1 MVYSKTAIVI
11 ASISIVLYI
20 TLSCV
25 CAYYASKFWAVLQGR
40 VKGGLYAQAKFVFFV
55 VLGISSVLELPA
67 FIGCCISEGQ
77 YECVWDEDGTHNF
90 AWACHW
96 IASCGF
102 MYSVMSTAI
111 LWSDVLQQKDGN
123 FFNTAHPLDKMKFR
137 FRIAIVAYFLLVVG
151 TLLVVFILEGA
162 EAHSSSHDHSHG
174 IGAVSY
180 CLVPAILVVITTG
193 CFGAGQ
199 RLQAHV
205 ISAQIDSVMLK
216 KILFK
221 LNTTLFC
228 IFASYIIRALMLL
241 SLYSRIPSG
250 YSDTFKVTWHYS
262 IWVPLTQWFPYIFC
276 SFCLVDQMKFRAAPT
291 RHESTTSNNLELGYS
306 GSPSESQHEQPFSME
321 SVSSVHSDLSLG
333 VSNEGS
339 KSALSYLVRNLETGR
354 QISTDSVN
362 SVNSINFYDTPLSD
376 NYNLSNSHV
385 RTLSADGQAA
395 AAEAQHRGVGSTPI
409 DHFFT
414 TNALHSRANS
424 IVAP

>member
-1 MVYSKTAIVI
+1 
-11 ASISIVLYI
+11 
-20 TLSCV
+20 
-25 CAYYASKFWAVLQGR
+25 
-40 VKGGLYAQAKFVFFV
+40 
-55 VLGISSVLELPA
+55 
-67 FIGCCISEGQ
+67 
-77 YECVWDEDGTHNF
+77 
-90 AWACHW
+90 
-96 IASCGF
+96 
-102 MYSVMSTAI
+102 MSTAI

-137 FRIAIVAYFLLVVG
+137 FRVAIVAYFLIVIV

-162 EAHSSSHDHSHG
+162 EGHSSSHDHSHG

-180 CLVPAILVVITTG
+180 CLVPAILVLITTG
-193 CFGAGQ
+193 CFSAGL

-216 KILFK
+216 KIMFK

-291 RHESTTSNNLELGYS
+291 RHESTTSNNLELGHS
-306 GSPSESQHEQPFSME
+306 GSPSESHHERPFSME
-321 SVSSVHSDLSLG
+321 SFSSVHSDLSLG
-333 VSNEGS
+333 VGNEGS
-339 KSALSYLVRNLETGR
+339 KNALSHLVRHLEAGR

-362 SVNSINFYDTPLSD
+362 SVNSINYFDTPLPD
-376 NYNLSNSHV
+376 NNYHLNNSQRDSHNDSNA
-385 RTLSADGQAA
+385 RTLSADGELAT
-395 AAEAQHRGVGSTPI
+395 AEAQRRTVGGTPI

-414 TNALHSRANS
+414 ANALHSRANS